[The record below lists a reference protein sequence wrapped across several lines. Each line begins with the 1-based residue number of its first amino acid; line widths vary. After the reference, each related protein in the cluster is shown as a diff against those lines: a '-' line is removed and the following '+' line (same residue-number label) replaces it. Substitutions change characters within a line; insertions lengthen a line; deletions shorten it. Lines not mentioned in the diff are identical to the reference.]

1 MGIRITKYTY
11 TSSAQVY
18 VKHIPPRPVGEGLR

>member
-11 TSSAQVY
+11 TSSVQVY
-18 VKHIPPRPVGEGLR
+18 VKHIPPRPVGKG